1 MRQRTEEQSH
11 RGRAGTIPEL
21 VEGSRSVASR
31 RLTQPSWE
39 ELKGEKEISVFHTPP
54 TTGDPQRDA
63 LLVEIFALHDR
74 LRALSMELLGP
85 VDLPTDLTM
94 QQLRVLGAVAYEPGL
109 TGQELGAR
117 LGVSAPTASGLIDRL
132 VEKGVLE
139 RTDDATD
146 RRVRRLHLTEEG
158 RRVLTGLDDS
168 MGRLFETVVPPISV
182 DDLRTIMAGS
192 EVMLRAVET
201 ALAHRAD

>member
-1 MRQRTEEQSH
+1 M
-11 RGRAGTIPEL
+11 
-21 VEGSRSVASR
+21 
-31 RLTQPSWE
+31 
-39 ELKGEKEISVFHTPP
+39 FHTPP